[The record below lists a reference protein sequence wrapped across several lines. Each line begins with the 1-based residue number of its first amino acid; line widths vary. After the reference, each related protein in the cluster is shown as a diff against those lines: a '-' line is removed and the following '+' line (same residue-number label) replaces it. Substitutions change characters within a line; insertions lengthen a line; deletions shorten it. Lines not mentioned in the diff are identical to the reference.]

1 MAWAE
6 RLESGLLPDAARAL
20 LPRVWVV
27 SGMDPSTEPHERT
40 GMAVLLA
47 LYAAVTVLLARP
59 VLGERMRAVQRVG
72 LALGALGIVLV
83 TA

>member
-1 MAWAE
+1 
-6 RLESGLLPDAARAL
+6 
-20 LPRVWVV
+20 
-27 SGMDPSTEPHERT
+27 
-40 GMAVLLA
+40 MAVLLA

-59 VLGERMRAVQRVG
+59 VLGERMRAVQRTG